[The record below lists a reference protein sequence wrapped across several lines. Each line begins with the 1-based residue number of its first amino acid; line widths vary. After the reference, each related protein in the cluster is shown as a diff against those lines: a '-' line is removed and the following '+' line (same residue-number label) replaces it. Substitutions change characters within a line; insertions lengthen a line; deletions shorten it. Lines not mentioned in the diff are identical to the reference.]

1 MTENLARLGIF
12 ALVCSH
18 MHVTVTLHR
27 SPRLCQLVVD
37 DLHGVLQGLCAGD
50 QPTVDE
56 GATIVGGQLL
66 KY

>member
-1 MTENLARLGIF
+1 MTKNLARPGTF

-27 SPRLCQLVVD
+27 SPRPCHPVLD
-37 DLHGVLQGLCAGD
+37 DLYGVLQGLCAGD

-56 GATIVGGQLL
+56 GAIIVGGQLL